1 MRRLI
6 ERFGLRA
13 LDVQKGEVTALLW
26 SFGYFFLVLT
36 AYYILRPIRDEMGVV
51 GGVRNLAWLFT
62 GTLIGTLLLH
72 PVYTWLVSRLPRP
85 RFIAFTYR
93 FFIANLVG
101 FYLLFQLADSM
112 QSVWVGRV
120 FFIWISI
127 FNLFVVSVFWSFM
140 TDIYH
145 PEQSK
150 RLFGVIAVGGTLGAL
165 LGSTITTAMVDMLGP
180 INLLLVSALF
190 LEFAARSAGILGR
203 YEPQLALVAEQLAN
217 TQQVQT
223 EGDAS
228 QAPLAKSPA
237 DNVVTGRVATV
248 TSEKSKSDAERSS
261 VERSEAASHDVE
273 VIGGRVI
280 DGVTHVL
287 KSPYLLG
294 IAGLMLFFTIASTF
308 LYFQR
313 VDIVSRE
320 FANDAIGRVR
330 LFGAID
336 VATNALTLATQ
347 LFLTGRLLRWFGL
360 GFGLA
365 FLPVVSLIGFGVLG
379 AAPVLA
385 VVVVFEVC
393 RRSGNFAVARPSREV
408 LYTVLSRSDKY
419 KAKNFNDTF
428 VYRLGDQVG
437 SWSYTAMAWLGLT
450 LSGLALSMVPLSLAW
465 LLLALWLGRAYSRGQ
480 KTDLQHVNNDG

>member
-1 MRRLI
+1 MRLI
-6 ERFGLRA
+6 ERSGLRA

-51 GGVRNLAWLFT
+51 GGVKNLAWLFT
-62 GTLIGTLLLH
+62 GTLVGTLLLH

-85 RFIAFTYR
+85 RFIASTYR
-93 FFIANLVG
+93 FFIVNLVG
-101 FYLLFQLADSM
+101 FYLFFQFADAM

-120 FFIWISI
+120 FFIWVSI

-190 LEFAARSAGILGR
+190 LELAARSAGVLGR
-203 YEPQLALVAEQLAN
+203 HEPQLALVAAQVAAQVAN
-217 TQQVQT
+217 AQQAQT
-223 EGDAS
+223 AS
-228 QAPLAKSPA
+228 EVTDTGPEKNPSGNP
-237 DNVVTGRVATV
+237 VVGAAATV
-248 TSEKSKSDAERSS
+248 TQERATPVASTPGP
-261 VERSEAASHDVE
+261 ASHDAE
-273 VIGGRVI
+273 VIGGGVV

-294 IAGLMLFFTIASTF
+294 IAGMMLFFTIASTF

-313 VDIVSRE
+313 VDIVARE
-320 FANDAIGRVR
+320 FANDAIGRVQ

-336 VATNALTLATQ
+336 VATNVLTLATQ

-393 RRSGNFAVARPSREV
+393 RRAGNFAVARPSREV

-437 SWSYTAMAWLGLT
+437 SWSYTAMTLLGLT
-450 LSGLALSMVPLSLAW
+450 LSGLALTMVPLSLAW
-465 LLLALWLGRAYSRGQ
+465 LLLALWLGRAYRRGQ
-480 KTDLQHVNNDG
+480 KAGS